1 MEVNFARLCV
11 ILPLS
16 EIGNPPNPITLMAV
30 RFFQH
35 QSEVDI
41 FIVPFKLLSLVL
53 RSSHSSLHV
62 THLFALP
69 PKLIF

>member
-16 EIGNPPNPITLMAV
+16 EVGNPPNHITLMAV

-35 QSEVDI
+35 QLEVDI
-41 FIVPFKLLSLVL
+41 FIVRTFQASF
-53 RSSHSSLHV
+53 SS
-62 THLFALP
+62 P
-69 PKLIF
+69 P